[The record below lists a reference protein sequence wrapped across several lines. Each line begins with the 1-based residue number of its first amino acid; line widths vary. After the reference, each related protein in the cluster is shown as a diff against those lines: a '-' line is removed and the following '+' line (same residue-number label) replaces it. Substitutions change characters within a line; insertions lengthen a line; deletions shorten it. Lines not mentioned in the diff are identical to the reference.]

1 MLFQPTVLRGARLKL
16 LASLMVALATSPSIT
31 RSQRVSRPDTTVTP
45 GTARRLPGVEVIESV
60 KALERIPGSAVR
72 IDARQL
78 RESRAFTTNELLRKV
93 TGLNVR
99 EEEGLGLRPN
109 IGVRGLSPTRSTKV
123 LLLEDGVPFTIA
135 PYGDN
140 ATYYHPPVDRF
151 ESVEVLKGSGQ
162 ILYGPQTIGGVI
174 NYLTP
179 AIPLLP
185 EARVTLAGGSRGFR
199 SAHAR
204 AGGTFGGAGIFG
216 DYIRKEGRG
225 ARVNTASTLDDMSLK
240 FLVPLAAQQSL
251 SVRANLFRERSQV
264 TYSGLTEA
272 EYAADPRSNPF
283 AADEMLLDRI
293 GAALTHRVAVGV
305 NAGVGAGA
313 APALTTTLY
322 GYRVTRD
329 WWRQSSN
336 SAQRP
341 NDLSDP
347 QCGGMANLSTSC
359 GTEGRLRE
367 YNVVGIEPR
376 FAWQAVGAHAVL
388 QVELGGR
395 AHLETQERRQVN
407 AAFPR
412 SRTEGPPSDVNSGLM
427 EDNRRTTS
435 ALAAY
440 LQARALAGKFSVTPG
455 IRVEHLR
462 LTRLNRRPVPASAQG
477 ASGATSLTAL
487 IPGFGATYAPQNGVT
502 VFAGVHRGF
511 APPRP
516 EDVISNTSGGVVELS
531 AEASWNTELG
541 ARWTPNAIFSLE
553 STLFQLDFENQTVP
567 ASVAGG
573 TGATLTSAGRTM
585 HRGVEL
591 AIQGSSPVSAA
602 RVTPFVEVAATWLPI
617 ARFAG
622 ERFAYVGTAGSDV
635 AGKVYADQNAPG
647 TRTKLRVTGNRLPYA
662 PEAMLTATIGARH
675 SAGVDVRLEAVTV
688 SGQFAD
694 PLNTRVLVPDGQ
706 QGPIAGNTLWNL
718 TVNAPVFSTG
728 VRAWLTVKNLTDHT
742 VVVDRSR
749 GLLPGMPRVVQMGFE
764 RGW

>member
-1 MLFQPTVLRGARLKL
+1 MSLQRSFRLSVLVT
-16 LASLMVALATSPSIT
+16 LAIWPSLTQ
-31 RSQRVSRPDTTVTP
+31 SQRLVRADT
-45 GTARRLPGVEVIESV
+45 GLKSASGLSLPGVQVIGGV
-60 KALERIPGSAVR
+60 QALERIPGSAVR
-72 IDARQL
+72 VDAAQL
-78 RESRAFTTNELLRKV
+78 RDSRVLTTNEILRKV

-109 IGVRGLSPTRSTKV
+109 IGVRGLSPTRSAKV
-123 LLLEDGVPFTIA
+123 LLLEDGIPFTIA

-151 ESVEVLKGSGQ
+151 ESLEVLKGSGQ

-179 AIPLLP
+179 AIPLQP
-185 EARVTLAGGSRGFR
+185 EARLTLAGGSRGYR

-225 ARVNTASTLDDMSLK
+225 ARANVESALDDASLK

-251 SVRANLFRERSQV
+251 SVRANLYREHSQV

-272 EYAADPRSNPF
+272 EYAADPRANPF
-283 AADEMLLDRI
+283 ADDEMLLDRI
-293 GAALTHRVAVGV
+293 GAALTHRVGTELVS
-305 NAGVGAGA
+305 
-313 APALTTTLY
+313 ALTTTLY
-322 GYRVTRD
+322 GYRVARD

-341 NDLSDP
+341 NDRNDP
-347 QCGGMANLSTSC
+347 QCGGMANLSTTC

-376 FAWQAVGAHAVL
+376 LAWQGVGTHAVV
-388 QVELGGR
+388 QVELGAR

-407 AAFPR
+407 AAFAR
-412 SRTEGPPSDVNSGLM
+412 SRTEGPSSDLNSGLV

-435 ALAAY
+435 AVAAY
-440 LQARALAGKFSVTPG
+440 LQARVLTGKFSVTPG
-455 IRVEHLR
+455 LRVEHLR
-462 LTRLNRRPVPASAQG
+462 LTRLNRRPVPARPQG
-477 ASGATSLTAL
+477 TSGATSLTAL
-487 IPGFGATYAPQNGVT
+487 IPGLGATYVPYDGMT
-502 VFAGVHRGF
+502 FFAGVHRGF

-516 EDVISNTSGGVVELS
+516 EDVINNTTGGVVELS
-531 AEASWNTELG
+531 AEASWNTEFG
-541 ARWTPNAIFSLE
+541 VRWRPNALLSLE

-573 TGATLTSAGRTM
+573 SGATLTSAGRTM
-585 HRGVEL
+585 HSGLEL
-591 AIQGSSPVSAA
+591 AVRGTAPGSAA
-602 RVTPFVEVAATWLPI
+602 RVTPFVEVAATWLPV
-617 ARFAG
+617 ARFDG
-622 ERFAYVGTAGSDV
+622 ERFAYVGAAGGDIV
-635 AGKVYADQNAPG
+635 GKVYADQNAAG
-647 TRTKLRVTGNRLPYA
+647 TRARVRVTGNRLPYA

-675 SAGVDVRLEAVTV
+675 AAGIDVRLDAVAV
-688 SGQFAD
+688 SEQFAD
-694 PLNTRVLVPDGQ
+694 PVNTRVLVSDGQ
-706 QGPIAGNTLWNL
+706 QGPIAGSTLWNL
-718 TVNAPVFSTG
+718 TVNAPVLNTG
-728 VRAWLTVKNLTDHT
+728 VRAWLAVKNLTDRT

-749 GLLPGMPRVVQMGFE
+749 GLLPGMPRVVQVGLE

>member
-1 MLFQPTVLRGARLKL
+1 MRFQLSIFASVTVVFAIWPSVAHPQRTSRADTIGKAIIAR
-16 LASLMVALATSPSIT
+16 P
-31 RSQRVSRPDTTVTP
+31 
-45 GTARRLPGVEVIESV
+45 LPGVDVIGSA

-78 RESRAFTTNELLRKV
+78 RESRAFTTTELLRKV

-123 LLLEDGVPFTIA
+123 LLLEDGIPFTIA

-179 AIPLLP
+179 AIPLRP
-185 EARVTLAGGSRGFR
+185 EARLTLAGGSRGFR

-225 ARVNTASTLDDMSLK
+225 ARANTESTLDDASLK
-240 FLVPLAAQQSL
+240 FLVPLSARQSL
-251 SVRANLFRERSQV
+251 SVRANLYREQSQV
-264 TYSGLTEA
+264 TYSGLTES
-272 EYAADPRSNPF
+272 EYAVNPRANPF
-283 AADEMLLDRI
+283 ADDEMALDRI
-293 GAALTHRVAVGV
+293 GAALTHRVGADT
-305 NAGVGAGA
+305 GAGA
-313 APALTTTLY
+313 TPTLTTTLY
-322 GYRVTRD
+322 GYRVARD

-341 NDLSDP
+341 NDRSDP

-359 GTEGRLRE
+359 GTEGRIRE
-367 YNVVGIEPR
+367 YNVIGIEPR
-376 FAWQAVGAHAVL
+376 FAWQGVGTRAVL

-412 SRTEGPPSDVNSGLM
+412 SRTEGPSSDVNSGLV

-440 LQARALAGKFSVTPG
+440 TQARVLAGKFSVTPG
-455 IRVEHLR
+455 IRAEHLR
-462 LTRLNRRPVPASAQG
+462 LTRLNRRPVPASPQG

-487 IPGFGATYAPQNGVT
+487 IPGLGAAYVPYSGVT
-502 VFAGVHRGF
+502 FFAGVHRGF

-516 EDVISNTSGGVVELS
+516 EDVISNSTGGVVELS
-531 AEASWNTELG
+531 AEESWNTELG
-541 ARWTPNAIFSLE
+541 VRWTPHATFSLE
-553 STLFQLDFENQTVP
+553 TTLFQLDFENQTVP

-573 TGATLTSAGRTM
+573 TGAALTSAGRTM

-591 AIQGSSPVSAA
+591 SLHGSSPRPAA
-602 RVTPFVEVAATWLPI
+602 RVTPFVELAATWLPV
-617 ARFAG
+617 ARFDG
-622 ERFAYVGTAGSDV
+622 ERFAYVGAVGGDV
-635 AGKVYADQNAPG
+635 VGKVYAEQNTAG
-647 TRTKLRVTGNRLPYA
+647 TRAKARVTGNRIPYA

-675 SAGVDVRLEAVTV
+675 AAGIDLRLEAVTV
-688 SGQFAD
+688 SEQFAD
-694 PLNTRVLVPDGQ
+694 PLNTRMLVADGQ
-706 QGPIAGNTLWNL
+706 QGPIAGSTLWNL
-718 TVNAPVFSTG
+718 ALNAPVFGTG
-728 VRAWLTVKNLTDHT
+728 VRVWLAVKNLRDQT

-749 GLLPGMPRVVQMGFE
+749 GLLPGMPRVVHVGFE